1 MANPELFESHGI
13 ICVETAGGNPDN
25 TGAFI
30 PTDDN
35 GARVY
40 EYGFPSTTEER
51 DDITAH
57 TSAKYITRKP
67 SISEESETITFLV
80 DFRPDY
86 TEYVDRIST
95 FVFTFLDATLT
106 TQPTW
111 TNVELK
117 VTNAEPDG
125 TFDAGDGSAHK
136 MLITCEVQNDYT
148 IVAGS

>member
-1 MANPELFESHGI
+1 M
-13 ICVETAGGNPDN
+13 
-25 TGAFI
+25 
-30 PTDDN
+30 
-35 GARVY
+35 
-40 EYGFPSTTEER
+40 
-51 DDITAH
+51 
-57 TSAKYITRKP
+57 ITRAP
-67 SISEESETITFLV
+67 SISDESEVLTFLV